1 MYMGVF
7 ASKRAALMW
16 QKIKNWLRS
25 PKGASDTTPHEMKYL
40 IVGLGNIGSEY
51 AHTRHNVGFDVLD
64 HLVGEAGI
72 SFEDGRYG
80 LTAQHKHK
88 GRQLTLLK
96 PSTYV
101 NLSGRA
107 VNYWL
112 QKEKIPIENLLVVVD
127 DLALPFGVLRL
138 RAKGSDAGHNGLKNI
153 NEVLGHN
160 QYARLRFGIGD
171 NFRKGQQV
179 DYVLGQWERDE
190 KEALPER
197 FELATEIIHSF
208 ASMGCTRTMNTF
220 NKR

>member
-1 MYMGVF
+1 MGVF

-64 HLVGEAGI
+64 HLAGEAGI

-101 NLSGRA
+101 NLSGDRKSTRLNSSHVRISYA
-107 VNYWL
+107 V
-112 QKEKIPIENLLVVVD
+112 
-127 DLALPFGVLRL
+127 FC
-138 RAKGSDAGHNGLKNI
+138 LK
-153 NEVLGHN
+153 
-160 QYARLRFGIGD
+160 
-171 NFRKGQQV
+171 K
-179 DYVLGQWERDE
+179 
-190 KEALPER
+190 KKKK
-197 FELATEIIHSF
+197 TIIHNHNHSTDIDS
-208 ASMGCTRTMNTF
+208 APYNILC
-220 NKR
+220 